1 MAKEAPLYDLVVLL
15 STSEEDEQRK
25 KILADVESSISG
37 AGGSIE
43 RNDEWGER
51 PMAYE
56 IRHQGEADYHLLQF
70 KAPPT
75 VIEELSHTLR
85 ITDGVLRFRVIKVR
99 PGTPPPPSSPPP
111 VVAAVA
117 SSSHS
122 GAGASG
128 VSGGDERQSQPAEF
142 EADGAAGAEGAEESG
157 GEASAES

>member
-1 MAKEAPLYDLVVLL
+1 MAKEAPLYDLMLML
-15 STSEEDEQRK
+15 SDSTEDEQRK

-56 IRHQGEADYHLLQF
+56 IRHQAAADYHLLQF
-70 KAPPT
+70 KAPAPL
-75 VIEELSHTLR
+75 IEELSHTLR

-99 PGTPPPPSSPPP
+99 PGTPPAPSSPPP

-117 SSSHS
+117 ASGHGASS
-122 GAGASG
+122 GAGG
-128 VSGGDERQSQPAEF
+128 VERSPEPAEPA
-142 EADGAAGAEGAEESG
+142 ADESAGAEVAEDSG
-157 GEASAES
+157 DEASAES